1 MSEPLQPLVTRLSA
15 QPKAF
20 DAARAARV
28 MDALAF
34 PAEHPAG
41 PLIGAV
47 ASNSAYLARSMQRE
61 TAFLMDA
68 CAQAPETTAAKLR
81 DDLIAQGPMSRD
93 DCMSALRV
101 AKRRAALLIALC
113 DAGGVW
119 PLETVCEEL
128 TAFAD
133 AALTASLRFALWQ
146 QMAQGKWTP
155 RNPAAP
161 EAGCGL
167 FFLGM
172 GKYGARELNYS
183 SDIDFSCYFEPGR
196 LGIADGVEPKPFAV
210 RVTQVAV
217 ALMQDVTPD
226 GYVFRC
232 DLRMRPDAGSTQ
244 IAMSLDSAEHYY
256 EAMGQNWER
265 AAMIKARPCTGDID
279 LGADYLKRLSAFVWR
294 KYLDYAA
301 IEDIHSIKRQIH
313 AQGHFGSIHVPG
325 QNVKLG
331 PGGIREIEF
340 FAQTQQL
347 IMGGRDAL
355 LRSRKTLDAL
365 NALTDKGVVHPDVN
379 ADLHKAYG
387 FLRTLE
393 HRLQMIDDEQTHSVP
408 KSPEGVDNAARFM
421 GYAKTPD
428 FVRDL
433 TDILETVH
441 GHYSRLFEKHA
452 PLSEQAGNLV
462 FTGVEDDA
470 ETLKTLKGLG
480 FSNPSGVAATVR
492 GWHHG
497 RVRATRS
504 ARARERLTA
513 LMPLL
518 LKSLGESA
526 NPDIAF
532 SRFDKFLSGLPSGVQ
547 VFELLFNN
555 PHLLKT
561 IAEIVGTAP
570 RMADH
575 LAKRPA
581 LFEALT
587 DPSFLTH
594 RPDSRDLAAALQG
607 ALRLAEGFEGTLD
620 ACRRWAQDEQFR
632 ICLQLLRGAVK
643 GAEAG
648 RAFAAVATAVIVALK
663 AACREEMEAAHGKIP
678 GGAIA
683 VVGLGRLGSEE
694 MTVSSDLDL
703 IFIYDHAADAVA
715 SDGPKPLQPGPYY
728 ARAAQRLITA
738 LTALTAEGELYEVDM
753 RLRPSG
759 NKGPVAVSLE
769 SFAKYQ
775 AEEAWTWE
783 RMALT
788 RARFVAGP
796 PAIRAKVERAIHD
809 ALVKPRDPAQTL
821 MDAADMRGRLEKD
834 MGRTDVWNVKSA
846 PGGLI
851 DIEFVAQGL
860 MAAHAAVKP
869 GILRANTREALQ
881 ALRTEGVLPDEDA
894 AALTAALTLYEN
906 VLHVL
911 RLTVDE
917 PFKPGEASVSLK
929 TTIARAAEAAS
940 FDAVEAALAMSMSD
954 VRNRFQ
960 RLVGPL
966 GPSSSTMSAG

>member
-1 MSEPLQPLVTRLSA
+1 VSNAKGTLAERLRA
-15 QPKAF
+15 KPQIF

-28 MDALAF
+28 TEALNLNPDQPDFA
-34 PAEHPAG
+34 
-41 PLIGAV
+41 LIAAT
-47 ASNSAYLARSMQRE
+47 ASNSPYLARSLQRE
-61 TAFLMDA
+61 AAFVANAMDA
-68 CAQAPETTAAKLR
+68 VPEDIAATLR
-81 DDLIAQGPMSRD
+81 NDLLALGPLSRD
-93 DCMSALRV
+93 DCAAALRT

-113 DAGGVW
+113 DLGGVW
-119 PLETVCEEL
+119 NLEAVCTEL

-133 AALTASLRFALWQ
+133 ASLTAALRFALRQ
-146 QMAQGKWTP
+146 QMEQGRWIAKDP
-155 RNPAAP
+155 SAP
-161 EAGCGL
+161 ERESGL

-172 GKYGARELNYS
+172 GKYGAGELNYS
-183 SDIDFSCYFEPGR
+183 SDIDFSCYFEPSK
-196 LGIADGVEPKPFAV
+196 LPLAQGVEPKPFAV
-210 RVTQVAV
+210 RVTQMAV
-217 ALMQDVTPD
+217 ALMQDVTAD

-244 IAMSLDSAEHYY
+244 IAMSLESAEHYY

-265 AAMIKARPCTGDID
+265 AAMIKARPCAGDIAE
-279 LGADYLKRLSAFVWR
+279 GEGYLKRLLPFIWR

-347 IMGGRDAL
+347 ILGGRDPS
-355 LRSRKTLDAL
+355 LRSRKTLEAL

-379 ADLHKAYG
+379 AELQKAYVY
-387 FLRTLE
+387 LRTLE
-393 HRLQMIDDEQTHSVP
+393 HRLQMIEDEQTHSVP
-408 KSPEGVDNAARFM
+408 KSEEGVDNAARFM
-421 GYAKTPD
+421 GRAKTSD

-433 TDILETVH
+433 TDCFETVH
-441 GHYSRLFEKHA
+441 GHYARLFEKHA

-470 ETLKTLKGLG
+470 ETLRTLKGLG
-480 FSNPSGVAATVR
+480 FTNPAGVAASVR

-504 ARARERLTA
+504 ARARERLTE

-526 NPDIAF
+526 NPDLAF
-532 SRFDKFLSGLPSGVQ
+532 SRFDKFLGGLPSGVQ

-555 PHLLKT
+555 THLLKT

-587 DPSFLTH
+587 DPGFLTL
-594 RPDSRDLAAALQG
+594 RPGPETLENALATALG
-607 ALRLAEGFEGTLD
+607 MADGFEGKLD

-632 ICLQLLRGAVK
+632 ICLQLLRGAIK

-648 RAFAAVATAVIVALK
+648 RAFSSVASAVIVALK
-663 AACREEMEAAHGKIP
+663 AACRLEMEAAHGAIP

-703 IFIYDHAADAVA
+703 IFIYDHAPDAQI
-715 SDGPKPLQPGPYY
+715 SDGAKPLQPGPYY
-728 ARAAQRLITA
+728 ARMAQRLITA

-796 PAIRAKVERAIHD
+796 STIRTKVEAAIQD
-809 ALVKPRDPAQTL
+809 ALARPRDPAQTL
-821 MDAADMRGRLEKD
+821 KDAADMRGRLEKD
-834 MGRTDVWNVKSA
+834 TGRVDVWNVKSA
-846 PGGLI
+846 PGGLM
-851 DIEFVAQGL
+851 DIEFVAQSL
-860 MAAHAAVKP
+860 MAAHLAEKP
-869 GILRANTREALQ
+869 GVRRANTREALV
-881 ALRTEGVLPDEDA
+881 ALRMEGVLTAEDSG
-894 AALTAALTLYEN
+894 ALTSALTLYEN
-906 VLHVL
+906 VLHIL

-917 PFKPGEASVSLK
+917 PFKPAEASPSLK
-929 TTIARAAEAAS
+929 ALIGRVAEAAS
-940 FDAVEAALAMSMSD
+940 FEAVEAALAMTMTD
-954 VRNRFQ
+954 VRARFV
-960 RLVGPL
+960 RLAGPV
-966 GPSSSTMSAG
+966 AV

>member
-1 MSEPLQPLVTRLSA
+1 VSDPAQSLSA
-15 QPKAF
+15 RLTARPQIF
-20 DAARAARV
+20 DPARAARV
-28 MDALAF
+28 ADALGLDAG
-34 PAEHPAG
+34 HPAAD
-41 PLIGAV
+41 LIAAT
-47 ASNSAYLARSMQRE
+47 ASNSAYLSRSMQRE
-61 TAFLMDA
+61 TEFLKSALDTPPEA
-68 CAQAPETTAAKLR
+68 VAQDLR
-81 DDLIAQGPMSRD
+81 EGLLRLGPISRD
-93 DCMSALRV
+93 DCAAALRT
-101 AKRRAALLIALC
+101 AKRRAALLVALC
-113 DAGGVW
+113 DLGGVW
-119 PLETVCEEL
+119 PLEKVCGEL

-133 AALTASLRFALWQ
+133 AALTASLRFALRQ
-146 QMAQGKWTP
+146 QMEQGRWTAADP
-155 RNPAAP
+155 TAP
-161 EAGCGL
+161 ERDCGL

-172 GKYGARELNYS
+172 GKYGAGELNYS
-183 SDIDFSCYFEPGR
+183 SDIDFSCYFEPEK
-196 LGIADGVEPKPFAV
+196 LPLAPGVEPKPFAV
-210 RVTQVAV
+210 RVTQIAV
-217 ALMQDVTPD
+217 ALMQDVTAD

-244 IAMSLDSAEHYY
+244 IAMTLASAEHYY

-265 AAMIKARPCTGDID
+265 AAMIKARPCAGDIAE
-279 LGADYLKRLSAFVWR
+279 GEAYLKRLAPFIWR

-313 AQGHFGSIHVPG
+313 AQGHFGAIHVPG

-347 IMGGRDAL
+347 IMGGRDPT
-355 LRSRKTLDAL
+355 LRSRKTLEAL

-379 ADLHKAYG
+379 ADLRKAYAY
-387 FLRTLE
+387 LRTLE
-393 HRLQMIDDEQTHSVP
+393 HRLQMIEDEQTHSVP
-408 KSPEGVDNAARFM
+408 KSAEGVDNAARFM
-421 GYAKTPD
+421 AYAKTQD
-428 FVRDL
+428 FIRDL
-433 TDILETVH
+433 TDVFETVH

-504 ARARERLTA
+504 ARARERLTE

-532 SRFDKFLSGLPSGVQ
+532 TRFDKFLSGLPSGVQ

-561 IAEIVGTAP
+561 IADIVGTAP

-587 DPSFLTH
+587 DPGFLTH
-594 RPDSRDLAAALQG
+594 RPGPQELETALDA
-607 ALRLAEGFEGTLD
+607 ALRLAEGFEGKLD

-632 ICLQLLRGAVK
+632 ICLQLLRGAVQ

-648 RAFAAVATAVIVALK
+648 RAFAAVASAVIVALK
-663 AACREEMEAAHGKIP
+663 AACRMEMEASHGKIP
-678 GGAIA
+678 GGALS

-703 IFIYDHAADAVA
+703 IFIYDHAPDAVA
-715 SDGPKPLQPGPYY
+715 SDGAKPLQPGPYY

-796 PAIRAKVERAIHD
+796 PAIRTKVESAIRD
-809 ALVKPRDPAQTL
+809 ALTKARDPAQTL
-821 MDAADMRGRLEKD
+821 KDAADMRGRLEKD
-834 MGRTDVWNVKSA
+834 TGRAEVWNVKSA

-851 DIEFVAQGL
+851 DIEFVAQSL
-860 MAAHAAVKP
+860 MAANAAQKP
-869 GILRANTREALQ
+869 GVLRANTREALA
-881 ALRTEGVLPDEDA
+881 ALRGEGVLPADDA
-894 AALTAALTLYEN
+894 EALDQALTLYEN

-917 PFKPGEASVSLK
+917 PFKPADASPSLK
-929 TTIARAAEAAS
+929 ASIARAAERAS
-940 FDAVEAALAMSMSD
+940 FEDVEAALAMTMSD
-954 VRNRFQ
+954 VRSRFL
-960 RLVGPL
+960 RLVGPV
-966 GPSSSTMSAG
+966 GP

>member
-1 MSEPLQPLVTRLSA
+1 MAFAPLRDRIVRLPAVHDAGRAERTMTALEPLRG
-15 QPKAF
+15 
-20 DAARAARV
+20 
-28 MDALAF
+28 
-34 PAEHPAG
+34 HPAAA
-41 PLIGAV
+41 LLQAA
-47 ASNSAYLARSMQRE
+47 ASNSPFLARLMTREADYLATALDRDPESALDAICSTLLTLE
-61 TAFLMDA
+61 T
-68 CAQAPETTAAKLR
+68 PGR
-81 DDLIAQGPMSRD
+81 DDMQAQ
-93 DCMSALRV
+93 LRQG
-101 AKRRAALLIALC
+101 KRRAALLIALS
-113 DAGGVW
+113 DLGGAW
-119 PLETVCEEL
+119 PLAEVCERL

-133 AALTASLRFALWQ
+133 AALTASIRFAFRQ
-146 QMAQGKWTP
+146 AAAAGRWTLAP
-155 RNPAAP
+155 GPAP
-161 EAGCGL
+161 ESQSGV
-167 FFLGM
+167 FFLAM

-183 SDIDFSCYFEPGR
+183 SDIDFSCYFDPEAMTLSGGAEPM
-196 LGIADGVEPKPFAV
+196 AFAV
-210 RVTQVAV
+210 RLTQTVV
-217 ALMQDVTPD
+217 GLMQDVTAD

-244 IAMSLDSAEHYY
+244 VAMSLPAAEHYY

-265 AAMIKARPCTGDID
+265 AAMIKARPCAGDLATGQV
-279 LGADYLKRLSAFVWR
+279 YLRRLAPFIWR
-294 KYLDYAA
+294 KYLDFAA

-347 IMGGRDAL
+347 IMGGRDAS
-355 LRSRKTLDAL
+355 LRSRQTLEAL

-379 ADLHKAYG
+379 SDLHKAYAY
-387 FLRTLE
+387 LRTLE
-393 HRLQMIDDEQTHSVP
+393 HRLQMIEDEQTHSVP
-408 KSPEGVDNAARFM
+408 RSAEGVDNAARFM
-421 GYAKTPD
+421 GYAKTQD

-433 TDILETVH
+433 TDIFETVH
-441 GHYSRLFEKHA
+441 GHYARLFEKHA

-480 FSNPSGVAATVR
+480 FTNPAGVAATVR

-497 RVRATRS
+497 RIRATRS
-504 ARARERLTA
+504 ARARERLTE

-532 SRFDKFLSGLPSGVQ
+532 SRFDRFLGGLPSGVQ

-561 IAEIVGTAP
+561 IAEIAGTAP

-587 DPSFLTH
+587 DPGFLSH
-594 RPDSRDLAAALQG
+594 RPGPQELETSLAAAV
-607 ALRLAEGFEGTLD
+607 ALDDGFEATLD

-632 ICLQLLRGAVK
+632 VSLQLLRGAVD

-648 RAFAAVATAVIVALK
+648 RAFAAIASAVIVALK
-663 AACREEMEAAHGKIP
+663 AACRAEMETAHGTIP
-678 GGAIA
+678 GGALA
-683 VVGLGRLGSEE
+683 VIGLGRLGSEE
-694 MTVSSDLDL
+694 MTISSDLDL
-703 IFIYDHAADAVA
+703 VFLYDHSADATV
-715 SDGPKPLQPGPYY
+715 SDGAKPMQPGPYY
-728 ARAAQRLITA
+728 ARASQRLITA

-775 AEEAWTWE
+775 AGEAWTWE

-796 PAIRAKVERAIHD
+796 PALRAKAEAAIRL
-809 ALVKPRDPAQTL
+809 ALTHPRDPAQTL
-821 MDAADMRGRLEKD
+821 KDAADMRGRLEKEA
-834 MGRTDVWNVKSA
+834 GRTDVWNVKSA
-846 PGGLI
+846 PGGLL
-851 DIEFVAQGL
+851 DIEFVAQAL
-860 MAAHAAVKP
+860 MAAHAAQDP
-869 GILRANTREALQ
+869 AILRANTRDALL
-881 ALRTEGVLPDEDA
+881 ALRSQGTLAADDA
-894 AALTAALTLYEN
+894 GALLFALTMFEN
-906 VLHVL
+906 VLHIL

-917 PFKPGEASVSLK
+917 PFKPPEASPALK
-929 TTIARAAEAAS
+929 ALIARTAGAES
-940 FDAVEAALAMSMSD
+940 FEAVEAALAANMTD
-954 VRNRFQ
+954 VRARFV
-960 RLVGPL
+960 RLIGPV
-966 GPSSSTMSAG
+966 AA

>member
-1 MSEPLQPLVTRLSA
+1 MSDAPSSLAARLSA
-15 QPKAF
+15 KPQIF

-28 MDALAF
+28 GDALAL
-34 PAEHPAG
+34 PVDHPAAG
-41 PLIGAV
+41 LLTAA
-47 ASNSAYLARSMQRE
+47 ASNSAYLSRSMQRE
-61 TAFLMDA
+61 AEFLKSALDR
-68 CAQAPETTAAKLR
+68 APEAVALDLR
-81 DDLIAQGPMSRD
+81 GGLLALGSISRD
-93 DCMSALRV
+93 ECAAALRI

-113 DAGGVW
+113 DMGGVW
-119 PLETVCEEL
+119 PLETVCAEL
-128 TAFAD
+128 TMFAD
-133 AALTASLRFALWQ
+133 AALTASLRFALRQ
-146 QMAQGKWTP
+146 QMEQGRWNAADP
-155 RNPAAP
+155 HAP
-161 EAGCGL
+161 ETSSGL

-172 GKYGARELNYS
+172 GKYGAGELNYS
-183 SDIDFSCYFEPGR
+183 SDIDFSCYFEPEKLPLPG
-196 LGIADGVEPKPFAV
+196 GVEPKSLAV
-210 RVTQVAV
+210 RVTQIAV
-217 ALMQDVTPD
+217 ALMQDITPD

-244 IAMSLDSAEHYY
+244 IAMSLASAEHYY

-265 AAMIKARPCTGDID
+265 AAMIKARPCAGDIAEGD
-279 LGADYLKRLSAFVWR
+279 AYLKRLAPFIWR

-313 AQGHFGSIHVPG
+313 AQGHFGAIHVPG

-347 IMGGRDAL
+347 IMGGRDPS
-355 LRSRKTLDAL
+355 LRSRKTLEAL

-379 ADLHKAYG
+379 ADLRKAYAY
-387 FLRTLE
+387 LRTLE
-393 HRLQMIDDEQTHSVP
+393 HRLQMIEDEQTHSVP
-408 KSPEGVDNAARFM
+408 KSPEGVDNSARFM
-421 GYAKTPD
+421 GYAKTQD

-433 TDILETVH
+433 TDVFEMVH

-497 RVRATRS
+497 RIRATRS
-504 ARARERLTA
+504 ARARERLTE

-532 SRFDKFLSGLPSGVQ
+532 SRFDKFLTGLPSGVQ

-555 PHLLKT
+555 AHLLKT

-587 DPSFLTH
+587 DPGFLTH
-594 RPDSRDLAAALQG
+594 RPGSQELETGLDAALG
-607 ALRLAEGFEGTLD
+607 LADGFEGILD

-648 RAFAAVATAVIVALK
+648 RAFAAVASSVIVALK
-663 AACREEMEAAHGKIP
+663 AACRREMEHLHGKIA
-678 GGAIA
+678 GGALS

-703 IFIYDHAADAVA
+703 IFIYDHAPGVEM

-728 ARAAQRLITA
+728 ARASQRLITA

-769 SFAKYQ
+769 SFSKYQ

-796 PAIRAKVERAIHD
+796 PAIRAKVESAIRD
-809 ALVKPRDPAQTL
+809 ALAKPRDPVQTL
-821 MDAADMRGRLEKD
+821 KDAAEMRGRLEKD
-834 MGRTDVWNVKSA
+834 TGPTEVWNVKSA

-851 DIEFVAQGL
+851 DIEFIAQSL
-860 MAAHAAVKP
+860 MAANAAAKP
-869 GILRANTREALQ
+869 GILRANTRDALIALQ
-881 ALRTEGVLPDEDA
+881 TEGVLPAEDA
-894 AALTAALTLYEN
+894 DALVAALTLYEN
-906 VLHVL
+906 VLHIL

-917 PFKPGEASVSLK
+917 PFKPADASPSLK
-929 TTIARAAEAAS
+929 ALIARASEKTAYE
-940 FDAVEAALAMSMSD
+940 DVEAALAMTMMD
-954 VRNRFQ
+954 VRARFQ
-960 RLVGPL
+960 RLVG
-966 GPSSSTMSAG
+966 TVAR

>member
-1 MSEPLQPLVTRLSA
+1 MPQV
-15 QPKAF
+15 F
-20 DAARAARV
+20 DARRAARV
-28 MDALAF
+28 AETIQLPADHAASALVS
-34 PAEHPAG
+34 
-41 PLIGAV
+41 AV
-47 ASNSAYLARSMQRE
+47 ASNSPYLARAMQKE
-61 TAFLMDA
+61 GDFLKTALDA
-68 CAQAPETTAAKLR
+68 VPEAIAKGLR
-81 DDLIAQGPMSRD
+81 DGLLALGQVSRD
-93 DCMSALRV
+93 DCAAALRT
-101 AKRRAALLIALC
+101 AKRRASLLIALC
-113 DAGGVW
+113 DLGGVW
-119 PLETVCEEL
+119 PLETVCSEL

-133 AALTASLRFALWQ
+133 AALTASLRFALRQ
-146 QMAQGKWTP
+146 QMEQGRWNAADP
-155 RNPAAP
+155 HAP
-161 EAGCGL
+161 ERDCGL
-167 FFLGM
+167 FFLAM

-183 SDIDFSCYFEPGR
+183 SDIDFSCYFEPEKLPLAG
-196 LGIADGVEPKPFAV
+196 GVEPKPLAV
-210 RVTQVAV
+210 RVTQMAV
-217 ALMQDVTPD
+217 ALMQDVTAD

-244 IAMSLDSAEHYY
+244 IAMSLASAEHYY

-265 AAMIKARPCTGDID
+265 AAMIKARPCAGDIAEGD
-279 LGADYLKRLSAFVWR
+279 AYLKRLAPFVWR

-313 AQGHFGSIHVPG
+313 AQGHFGAIHVPG

-347 IMGGRDAL
+347 IMGGRDST
-355 LRSRKTLDAL
+355 LRSRKTLEAL
-365 NALTDKGVVHPDVN
+365 DALTDKGVVHPDVN
-379 ADLHKAYG
+379 ADLQKSYAY
-387 FLRTLE
+387 LRTLE
-393 HRLQMIDDEQTHSVP
+393 HRLQMIEDEQTHSVP
-408 KSPEGVDNAARFM
+408 KSAEGVDNTARFM
-421 GYAKTPD
+421 GYAKTED
-428 FVRDL
+428 FVRAL
-433 TDILETVH
+433 TDVLETVH

-497 RVRATRS
+497 RIRATRS
-504 ARARERLTA
+504 ARARERLTE

-532 SRFDKFLSGLPSGVQ
+532 SRFDKFLGGLPSGVQ

-587 DPSFLTH
+587 DPGFLTH
-594 RPDSRDLAAALQG
+594 RPGPQEMETGLDAALS
-607 ALRLAEGFEGTLD
+607 LAEGFEGRLD

-632 ICLQLLRGAVK
+632 ICLQLLRGAIR
-643 GAEAG
+643 GDEAG
-648 RAFAAVATAVIVALK
+648 RAFAAVASAVIVALK
-663 AACREEMEAAHGKIP
+663 AACRMEMESAHGKLP
-678 GGAIA
+678 GGELAAI
-683 VVGLGRLGSEE
+683 GLGRLGSEE

-703 IFIYDHAADAVA
+703 IFIYEHDPSAGT
-715 SDGPKPLQPGPYY
+715 SDGAKPLQPGPYY
-728 ARAAQRLITA
+728 ARASQRLITA

-796 PAIRAKVERAIHD
+796 PSIRAKVEGAIRA
-809 ALVKPRDPAQTL
+809 ALTRPRDPAQTL
-821 MDAADMRGRLEKD
+821 RDAADMRGRLEKD
-834 MGRTDVWNVKSA
+834 TGRVEVWNVKSA

-851 DIEFVAQGL
+851 DIEFIAQAL
-860 MAAHAAVKP
+860 MAAHAGRNPDV
-869 GILRANTREALQ
+869 LRANTREALL
-881 ALRTEGVLPDEDA
+881 ALRDAGVLLETDA
-894 AALTAALTLYEN
+894 EALVSALTLFEN

-917 PFKPGEASVSLK
+917 PFKPSEASASLRAL
-929 TTIARAAEAAS
+929 IGRAAEQTS
-940 FDAVEAALAMSMSD
+940 FEAVEAALTVTMTD
-954 VRNRFQ
+954 VRARFQ
-960 RLVGPL
+960 RLVGAV
-966 GPSSSTMSAG
+966 GAS